1 MGSVGFGTRGNLFR
15 HFAHKLDNFLAFCE
29 VICGHLV
36 GEFRLH
42 GKRSVEFVQRAS
54 CAAASSS
61 FVNRSCTKRVVS
73 SRILFAWL
81 IHTLYVFVT
90 ASNDC
95 GSMFHIAS
103 ALGTVSSTDFMCR
116 CMISLL
122 LRTWCML
129 PNPADLQPDPERL
142 AALGGPPR
150 KSIKLLGE

>member
-54 CAAASSS
+54 CTAASSS

-103 ALGTVSSTDFMCR
+103 AVGAVGSTALMCL
-116 CMISLL
+116 CMITPPPEGGARRLI
-122 LRTWCML
+122 
-129 PNPADLQPDPERL
+129 PADLPPDPERL
-142 AALGGPPR
+142 AARGGPQE
-150 KSIKLLGE
+150 KAFVAGE